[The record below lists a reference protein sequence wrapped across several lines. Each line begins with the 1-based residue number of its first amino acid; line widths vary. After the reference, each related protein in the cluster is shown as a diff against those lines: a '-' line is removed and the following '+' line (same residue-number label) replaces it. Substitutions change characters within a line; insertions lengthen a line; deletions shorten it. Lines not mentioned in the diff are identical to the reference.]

1 MTKNTAVSAEQKSSV
16 LTLRSPD
23 NRPLRGA
30 YSKPLRRGVLGDID
44 GRSKEGKFLRTI
56 ESDLIEQ
63 VGGLPSVAQSL
74 LIRRIARTML
84 SLEILD
90 FKLAS
95 GNWNDCDART
105 QGGLNNN
112 VRLSL
117 TALGL
122 RAVPGR
128 PKETLSEYLAC
139 KVEAMK

>member
-1 MTKNTAVSAEQKSSV
+1 MMTKSEKNHS
-16 LTLRSPD
+16 LITLRSPE
-23 NRPLRGA
+23 NRPLAGA

-56 ESDLIEQ
+56 ESDLVEQ
-63 VGGLPSVAQSL
+63 VGGAPSVAQSL

-117 TALGL
+117 AALGL
-122 RAVPGR
+122 KDAPGR
-128 PKETLSEYLAC
+128 RKETLGEYLAA
-139 KVEAMK
+139 KAEAAR